1 MSFLIINRMDN
12 NFGYYVFVIIA
23 AIVAFLIIKKV
34 TSCMIKVVV
43 ALAIAAML
51 AAIYFVYMK

>member
-1 MSFLIINRMDN
+1 MDN

-51 AAIYFVYMK
+51 VAIYFVYMK

>member
-1 MSFLIINRMDN
+1 MVY

-34 TSCMIKVVV
+34 TSCMIKAVV